1 MCVIMAKINAC
12 GEKNDVRRFVEIG
25 KTIIYDYIYVYLGLI
40 EITLFAILNKNK
52 KVFRLD
58 DLF

>member
-1 MCVIMAKINAC
+1 MAKINAC